1 MSIVN
6 RVVILNTTLKKHYY
20 VFQATRKHNATQD
33 VLLKVEITA
42 NIASL

>member
-20 VFQATRKHNATQD
+20 VFQATRKLNAIQE